1 MSVSLIYPA
10 LDVSF
15 GVRICGVYG
24 LLLGGLKCKEGGI
37 ANLFREII
45 FLIKLMELLL
55 VVIRPKL
62 HSGTLF
68 GLYVMLTI
76 IYN

>member
-1 MSVSLIYPA
+1 M
-10 LDVSF
+10 SF

-24 LLLGGLKCKEGGI
+24 LLLGGLKCKEEGI
-37 ANLFREII
+37 ANMFREII
-45 FLIKLMELLL
+45 FLIKLMELPL

-68 GLYVMLTI
+68 GRYVMLTI
-76 IYN
+76 TYN